1 MKIVITGSNGM
12 LGYDLVQR
20 LKRRF
25 EVIGID
31 IENFDIVHKNVV
43 DYLLR
48 QKPDFVFHLA
58 AYTDV
63 DKAERDRKMAYN
75 VNVSGTKNIVT
86 VCKTL
91 DVPLVFISTDYVFD
105 GWKEIPYTEKD
116 RPNPLNFYGET
127 KREGEKIITA
137 MLKKYFIVRT
147 SWLFGKNGK
156 SFVKTIN
163 SLAQKK
169 ESIEVVDD
177 QYGSPTYT
185 HDLAVSLKMFL
196 TVKKYGVYHITNR
209 NSCSWF
215 DFAKKIISLSGRKTV
230 IIPIKGEDFKR
241 PAKRPRN
248 SVLDNSLFEKRF
260 NYRMPTWDDALRRY
274 LIEDRCQKTEVK

>member
-1 MKIVITGSNGM
+1 LKIVITGSNGM

-20 LKRRF
+20 LKRRY

-31 IENFDIVHKNVV
+31 IDNFDIVHKNVV

-63 DKAERDRKMAYN
+63 DKAERDRKRAYN
-75 VNVSGTKNIVT
+75 VNVSGTRNIVT

-156 SFVKTIN
+156 NFVKTIT
-163 SLAQKK
+163 SFAQKK

-185 HDLAVSLKMFL
+185 YDLAVSLKMFL

-215 DFAKKIISLSGRKTV
+215 DFAKKIVTLSGGKTV
-230 IIPIKGEDFKR
+230 IIPIKSVDFKSKR
-241 PAKRPRN
+241 LAKRPQN

-260 NYRMPTWDDALRRY
+260 DYRMPTWDDALRRY
-274 LIEDRCQKTEVK
+274 LSNE